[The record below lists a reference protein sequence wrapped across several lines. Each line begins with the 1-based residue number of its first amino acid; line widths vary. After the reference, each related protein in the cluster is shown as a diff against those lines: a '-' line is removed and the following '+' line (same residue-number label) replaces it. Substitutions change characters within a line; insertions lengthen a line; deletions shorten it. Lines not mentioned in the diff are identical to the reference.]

1 MGYKQG
7 QRMQLWNRCWRIHDD
22 DEKQEKEEEKV
33 DDDDD
38 DDKYSNSNVC
48 SLHGGYAKLHVNM
61 NNVS

>member
-1 MGYKQG
+1 
-7 QRMQLWNRCWRIHDD
+7 MQLWNRCWRIHDD